1 MPAVPGGPG
10 EDQPQVK
17 CVWASFAGRLQ
28 KSLQPRQSGR
38 FLYCCEVKSRLV
50 ARLTQEMI
58 WEQFL
63 ILLKR
68 LHLQCADGKQVHSF
82 HQDPSPVKKASLRGE
97 VECHRRENCEQ
108 ARVLT
113 RASPRRGI
121 VETLQRLQ
129 KSFPFR
135 AAPTPGGLR
144 TFHNLQSREYP
155 ASP

>member
-1 MPAVPGGPG
+1 
-10 EDQPQVK
+10 
-17 CVWASFAGRLQ
+17 
-28 KSLQPRQSGR
+28 
-38 FLYCCEVKSRLV
+38 
-50 ARLTQEMI
+50 MI
-58 WEQFL
+58 WQKIL

-68 LHLQCADGKQVHSF
+68 LHLQCTDGKQVHSF
-82 HQDPSPVKKASLRGE
+82 HQDPSPVKKASLRGD
-97 VECHRRENCEQ
+97 VECYRRENCER

-144 TFHNLQSREYP
+144 SVQDLLSREYP
-155 ASP
+155 TSA